1 MEQPYDSFGPSR
13 ENNGAV
19 VSVIPAKAGIHLAAP
34 RRPTMDPGFHRDGDK
49 GQLAKLLPMAANA
62 SVVDVPLLNRAA
74 QDLSAC
80 IFPVVN
86 RQNATIRRV
95 STFVSLA
102 VLFLGLALIA
112 APGTMAEPTAEV
124 LHWWTSGGE
133 ARALKVIADR
143 FTQSGGRW
151 IDSPIAGGG
160 GDAARTVAKTR
171 MIGGKP
177 PTIMQWHL
185 GLSLRQLAE
194 SGLLGEVDE
203 VARAGN
209 WDKVLPPLLV
219 ANAKIDG
226 HYVTIPVDIHGEN
239 WLWTNSKV
247 LASTGVAVP
256 RNWPEFNAAADKLRA
271 AGYIP
276 LALGGQGWQQVI
288 VFSAVTLGTGGA
300 EFFRRAFV
308 DLDPQALGGPEMVA
322 VFAELRLI
330 KAMIDPGASNRDWNE
345 ATNLV
350 ITGKAGMQ
358 LMGDWAKGEFVA
370 AGLEPE
376 HDFGCDPT
384 PGAGAAYVIAA
395 DSLAVP
401 KLADPAQRQGQI
413 LMAKTA
419 MDETV
424 QRDFSLAKG
433 SIPARNDV
441 PQDAFDLC
449 ARKAMTIVRESKDLL
464 PAIGSSMGIGA
475 AEAGAITDAVSLFF
489 ARDMTAEEG
498 AKALAAALA
507 GTR

>member
-1 MEQPYDSFGPSR
+1 MLLL
-13 ENNGAV
+13 V
-19 VSVIPAKAGIHLAAP
+19 PA
-34 RRPTMDPGFHRDGDK
+34 
-49 GQLAKLLPMAANA
+49 LP
-62 SVVDVPLLNRAA
+62 
-74 QDLSAC
+74 
-80 IFPVVN
+80 
-86 RQNATIRRV
+86 
-95 STFVSLA
+95 
-102 VLFLGLALIA
+102 AL
-112 APGTMAEPTAEV
+112 AEPTAEV

-143 FTQSGGRW
+143 FTESGGRW

-194 SGLLGEVDE
+194 SGLLGEVDA
-203 VARAGN
+203 VARDGK
-209 WDKVLPPLLV
+209 WDEVLPPLLV
-219 ANAKIDG
+219 ANAKIGG

-247 LASTGVAVP
+247 LAAAGVAVP
-256 RNWPEFNAAADKLRA
+256 RSWAEFNAAAETLRA

-288 VFSAVTLGTGGA
+288 VFSAVALGTGGPD
-300 EFFRRAFV
+300 FFRRAFV
-308 DLDPQALGGPEMVA
+308 DLDAKALAGPEMVA

-330 KAMIDPGASNRDWNE
+330 KGMIDPGASNRDWNE

-350 ITGKAGMQ
+350 IQGKAAMQ

-370 AGLEPE
+370 SGLVPE
-376 HDFGCDPT
+376 RDFGCDPS
-384 PGAGAAYVIAA
+384 PGAGDAPRAAYVVAA

-401 KLADPAQRQGQI
+401 KLADPAQREGQI
-413 LMAKTA
+413 LMARTA
-419 MDETV
+419 MDPAV

-441 PQDAFDLC
+441 PQDAFDVC
-449 ARKAMTIVRESKDLL
+449 AQKAMAIVRESKDLL

-489 ARDMTAEEG
+489 ARDMTPEDG
-498 AKALAAALA
+498 AKALAAAVA
-507 GTR
+507 GSR

>member
-1 MEQPYDSFGPSR
+1 MPKHGGERGGRRSMAHLESVAPEIATCSFSVF
-13 ENNGAV
+13 NGKNTRV
-19 VSVIPAKAGIHLAAP
+19 
-34 RRPTMDPGFHRDGDK
+34 
-49 GQLAKLLPMAANA
+49 
-62 SVVDVPLLNRAA
+62 
-74 QDLSAC
+74 
-80 IFPVVN
+80 
-86 RQNATIRRV
+86 RRV
-95 STFVSLA
+95 LSLA
-102 VLFLGLALIA
+102 LALA
-112 APGTMAEPTAEV
+112 FVAPSARAEPTAEV

-133 ARALKVIADR
+133 AKALKVIADR
-143 FTQSGGRW
+143 FTESGGRW

-194 SGLLGEVDE
+194 SGLLGEVDA
-203 VARAGN
+203 VAREGN

-247 LASTGVAVP
+247 LAAAGVAVP
-256 RNWPEFNAAADKLRA
+256 RSWAEFNAAAEKLRA
-271 AGYIP
+271 AGTIP
-276 LALGGQGWQQVI
+276 LALGGQGWQQVV
-288 VFSAVTLGTGGA
+288 VFSAVALGTGGP

-308 DLDPQALGGPEMVA
+308 ALDPKSLAGPEMVA

-330 KAMIDPGASNRDWNE
+330 KTMIDPGASNRDWNE

-350 ITGKAGMQ
+350 IGGKAAMQ
-358 LMGDWAKGEFVA
+358 LMGDWAKGEFVG
-370 AGLEPE
+370 AGLVPGR
-376 HDFGCDPT
+376 DFGCDAS
-384 PGAGAAYVIAA
+384 PGAGDAYVVAA

-401 KLADPAQRQGQI
+401 KLADPAQREGQI

-419 MDETV
+419 MDVTV

-441 PQDAFDLC
+441 APDAFDIC
-449 ARKAMTIVRESKDLL
+449 ARKAMAIVRDSKDLL

-489 ARDMTAEEG
+489 ARDMTPEEG
-498 AKALAAALA
+498 AKALAAAVA
-507 GTR
+507 GSR